1 MNGYELLRI
10 WEDRHGKLSDEHKA
24 QFLSSAVVQEI
35 RKFKPEDVHAAVD
48 KNNKVVEILA
58 ELKRDAKDSRPVGQ
72 LSIEKDR
79 SLDPAP
85 SPARRKKEKFVVTRA
100 IARQEGRGFK
110 QAEEDARKWRG
121 RF

>member
-10 WEDRHGKLSDEHKA
+10 WEDRHGKLSDEHRS

-35 RKFKPEDVHAAVD
+35 RKFMPEDVHAAVD

-58 ELKRDAKDSRPVGQ
+58 ELKRDAKDRRPVGQ

-85 SPARRKKEKFVVTRA
+85 SPARRKKKKFVVTRE